1 MNAMGMELKRSAIAF
16 LLLLFVRAAHSFY
29 LPGVAPQ
36 DFEKGDELKVK
47 VNKLTSIKTQLP
59 YSYYSLPF
67 CQPKKIVDSTEN
79 LGEVLRGDRIENA
92 PYSFKMR
99 EAQMCNIL
107 CRVTLDAKTAKAF
120 KEKIDDEYR
129 VNMILDNL
137 PLVVPIERVDQG
149 SPAVVYQL
157 GYHVGL
163 KGQYEGSKEQKFFM
177 HNHLAF
183 TVRYHRDVETD
194 AARIVGFEVKPY
206 SVKHEYDGEWSEKT
220 RLTTCDP
227 HKKRLVVSS
236 STPQEVEQKKEII
249 FTYDE
254 SEVKWASRWDAYL
267 LMNDNQIHWF
277 SIVNSLM
284 IVLFLSGMVAMI
296 MLRTLYR
303 DISRYNELETQEE
316 AQEETGW
323 KLVHG
328 DVFRLPTN
336 SDLLCVYV
344 GTGVQCLGMV
354 LVTMIFAMLGF
365 LSPSNRGGLM
375 TAMLLL
381 WVFMGLFAGYASSR
395 LYKMFKGTEWK
406 RIAFRTAFLFPAVV
420 SSIFFVLNA
429 LIWGQ
434 KSSGAVPFGTMFA
447 LIFLWFGIS
456 VPLVFVGAYLGFKK
470 PAVDDPV
477 KTNKIPRQI
486 PEQAWYMNPVFSI
499 LIGGILPFGAVFI
512 ELFFILTSI
521 WLNQFYYIFGF
532 LFLVFVILI
541 VTCAEITVV
550 LCYFQL
556 CSEDYLWWWRSY
568 LTSGSSALYLFL
580 YATFYFFTKLQ
591 ITKLVSAMLYFGY
604 MLIASYAFFVLTGTI
619 GFYACLWFTRLIYSS
634 SSSSSVE
641 LSEPNYQLRM
651 ANNQNGRHTIILLQ
665 NSPSRAT
672 RTFMDYDSI
681 GQAIDGSGL
690 STRRFTISR
699 NLPHK
704 RAKMSF
710 NTNLLNILII
720 LYVCLNWGC
729 SEGAREKQKREL
741 DFHTIRLSS
750 LFPSSSA
757 PRVLSTR
764 ASNTKSSLHV
774 THRHGT
780 CSRLT
785 NGKATSPPDHAE
797 ILKLDQA
804 RVNTIHSKLSKKL
817 PDLIRQST
825 STDLPAEDG
834 SAYGSANY
842 VVTVG
847 IGTPEHDQSLMFD
860 TGSDLTWI
868 QCEPCVVSCYYQEEP
883 IFNPSS
889 SSSYRNKLEIPPTVF
904 STPGALIDSGTVV
917 SRLPPKAYAALR
929 SAFKA
934 EMSQY
939 PTAAG
944 FLILDTCFD
953 FTGFETVTLPR
964 VSFTFSGSVVVDLE
978 PTGILYSPT
987 TSYYCLAFA
996 GNDDDGKAAIFGSAQ
1011 QQTLEVV
1018 YDGVG
1023 GRVGFAPNGC
1033 N

>member
-1 MNAMGMELKRSAIAF
+1 MGMELKRSAIAF

-249 FTYDE
+249 FTYD
-254 SEVKWASRWDAYL
+254 VDFQAS
-267 LMNDNQIHWF
+267 
-277 SIVNSLM
+277 
-284 IVLFLSGMVAMI
+284 
-296 MLRTLYR
+296 
-303 DISRYNELETQEE
+303 
-316 AQEETGW
+316 
-323 KLVHG
+323 
-328 DVFRLPTN
+328 
-336 SDLLCVYV
+336 
-344 GTGVQCLGMV
+344 MV

-619 GFYACLWFTRLIYSS
+619 GTKGGFYY
-634 SSSSSVE
+634 
-641 LSEPNYQLRM
+641 M
-651 ANNQNGRHTIILLQ
+651 
-665 NSPSRAT
+665 
-672 RTFMDYDSI
+672 
-681 GQAIDGSGL
+681 
-690 STRRFTISR
+690 
-699 NLPHK
+699 
-704 RAKMSF
+704 
-710 NTNLLNILII
+710 
-720 LYVCLNWGC
+720 
-729 SEGAREKQKREL
+729 
-741 DFHTIRLSS
+741 
-750 LFPSSSA
+750 
-757 PRVLSTR
+757 
-764 ASNTKSSLHV
+764 
-774 THRHGT
+774 
-780 CSRLT
+780 
-785 NGKATSPPDHAE
+785 
-797 ILKLDQA
+797 
-804 RVNTIHSKLSKKL
+804 
-817 PDLIRQST
+817 
-825 STDLPAEDG
+825 
-834 SAYGSANY
+834 
-842 VVTVG
+842 
-847 IGTPEHDQSLMFD
+847 
-860 TGSDLTWI
+860 
-868 QCEPCVVSCYYQEEP
+868 
-883 IFNPSS
+883 
-889 SSSYRNKLEIPPTVF
+889 
-904 STPGALIDSGTVV
+904 
-917 SRLPPKAYAALR
+917 
-929 SAFKA
+929 
-934 EMSQY
+934 
-939 PTAAG
+939 
-944 FLILDTCFD
+944 
-953 FTGFETVTLPR
+953 
-964 VSFTFSGSVVVDLE
+964 
-978 PTGILYSPT
+978 
-987 TSYYCLAFA
+987 
-996 GNDDDGKAAIFGSAQ
+996 
-1011 QQTLEVV
+1011 
-1018 YDGVG
+1018 
-1023 GRVGFAPNGC
+1023 
-1033 N
+1033 